1 MENVNLIELN
11 YNEEFDNNMISE
23 KDKVFIKDILKNDF
37 KDSSDVGYYCTER
50 MVSSEYI
57 SAKRILFKVFND
69 NITLEFV
76 SQEEME
82 YLKIIYKHIL
92 KKEQQKEE
100 MKLKEK
106 EAWKQNP
113 ERFFEKKKFIPTLLE
128 KEVENENDIIFVN
141 DIGFHIYNGQY
152 WRKVHEN
159 VIQHIIKQKLGDKAM
174 TSYIKNVTELIEKEK
189 QIDGDKLNNNRNR
202 IILLNGTLDLSD
214 WKNPIFYDNKFYR
227 EDYGTIQLNCNY
239 DKDAKSPTFE
249 KYLETVFENDNERIN
264 LIGEM
269 LGYCLVP
276 STKFEKGFM
285 LYGSGSNGKSVLLD
299 VIKKL
304 ITEDN
309 ISSVDLSDL
318 EKSFSRSMLYNK
330 LVNLTDEMEG
340 KIKDSGF
347 YKRIASGNTIEA
359 QFKFKDSFNFKPF
372 CTMVFAMNNFPQI
385 NDKTHG
391 LYRKM
396 ILIPFD
402 VTIKEEDQDKDLG
415 EKLKNE
421 LDGILQVA
429 LTGLNRLAEQNRFTH
444 SLKGN
449 SIMEEFKRNS
459 NPVEIFFD
467 DMVVENKEG
476 EINSK
481 ELYALYTKFCNDEGI
496 KDIMNNIN
504 FGKEVKKKFPSSEKK
519 KLTRGGNRE
528 NYYLG
533 IELSY

>member
-1 MENVNLIELN
+1 MEKVIELN
-11 YNEEFDNNMISE
+11 HNEEFDDNMISE
-23 KDKVFIKDILKNDF
+23 KDKVFIKGILKNDF
-37 KDSSDVGYYCTER
+37 KDSSEVAYYCTER
-50 MVSSEYI
+50 MISNDYI
-57 SAKRILFKVFND
+57 DAKRILFKVFNND
-69 NITLEFV
+69 IILEFV
-76 SQEEME
+76 SKEEME
-82 YLKIIYKHIL
+82 YLRDIYKYIIQ
-92 KKEQQKEE
+92 KEQRKEE
-100 MKLKEK
+100 MKLKEA

-128 KEVENENDIIFVN
+128 KEVEAENDIIFVN

-152 WRKVHEN
+152 WKKVHGN

-174 TSYIKNVTELIEKEK
+174 TNYIKNVTELIEKEK
-189 QIDGDKLNNNRNR
+189 QMDGSKINHNRNR

-227 EDYGTIQLNCNY
+227 DDYGTIQLNCNY
-239 DKDAKSPTFE
+239 NKHAKSPTFD
-249 KYLETVFENDNERIN
+249 KYLETVFERDDERIN

-276 STKFEKGFM
+276 SNKFEKGFM
-285 LYGSGSNGKSVLLD
+285 LYGSGSNGKSVLLQ
-299 VIKKL
+299 IINNL
-304 ITEDN
+304 ITEEN
-309 ISSVDLSDL
+309 ISNVDLSDL

-402 VTIKEEDQDKDLG
+402 VTIKEEDQDKDLS
-415 EKLKNE
+415 EKLRNE
-421 LDGILQVA
+421 LDGILQIA
-429 LTGLNRLAEQNRFTH
+429 LTGLKRLSEQNRFTY
-444 SLKGN
+444 SSKGN
-449 SIMEEFKRNS
+449 CIMEEFKRNS
-459 NPVEIFFD
+459 NPVQIFL
-467 DMVVENKEG
+467 MIWLQK
-476 EINSK
+476 
-481 ELYALYTKFCNDEGI
+481 I
-496 KDIMNNIN
+496 KMEKLIRKNYMHFTLN
-504 FGKEVKKKFPSSEKK
+504 FAVMKV
-519 KLTRGGNRE
+519 
-528 NYYLG
+528 
-533 IELSY
+533 

>member
-1 MENVNLIELN
+1 MENIVKIDYDEELF
-11 YNEEFDNNMISE
+11 EDNIISE
-23 KDKVFIKDILKNDF
+23 KDKVFIKKLLKNNF
-37 KDSSDVGYYCTER
+37 QDSSEVAYYCAEIMDNT
-50 MVSSEYI
+50 EYI
-57 SAKRILFKVFND
+57 NAKRILFKAFNND
-69 NITLEFV
+69 ITLEFV

-82 YLKIIYKHIL
+82 YVKVIYKHIL

-100 MKLKEK
+100 LNSKKLE
-106 EAWKQNP
+106 EWNQNP

-128 KEVENENDIIFVN
+128 KEVEVENDIIFVN

-159 VIQHIIKQKLGDKAM
+159 MIQHIIKQKLGYKAM
-174 TSYIKNVTELIEKEK
+174 TNYIKNVTELIEKEK

-202 IILLNGTLDLSD
+202 IILLNGTLDVSD
-214 WKNPIFYDNKFYR
+214 WKNPIFYHNKFYR

-239 DKDAKSPTFE
+239 DKEAKSPTFE
-249 KYLETVFENDNERIN
+249 KYLKTVFESDNERIN
-264 LIGEM
+264 LIEEM

-276 STKFEKGFM
+276 SNKFEKGFM
-285 LYGSGSNGKSVLLD
+285 LYGSGSNGKSVLLQ
-299 VIKKL
+299 VINNL
-304 ITEDN
+304 ITEEN
-309 ISSVDLSDL
+309 ISNVDLSDL

-347 YKRIASGNTIEA
+347 YKRIVSGNTIEA
-359 QFKFKDSFNFKPF
+359 QFKFKDSFKFKPF
-372 CTMVFAMNNFPQI
+372 CTMVFAMNNFPQV

-396 ILIPFD
+396 IMIPFD
-402 VTIKEEDQDKDLG
+402 VTIKEEHQDKDLS
-415 EKLKNE
+415 EKLRNE
-421 LDGILQVA
+421 LDGILQIA
-429 LTGLNRLAEQNRFTH
+429 LTGLNRLAEQNRFTY
-444 SLKGN
+444 SSKGN

-459 NPVEIFFD
+459 NPVVIFFD
-467 DMVVENKEG
+467 DMVVENKDG

-496 KDIMNNIN
+496 KDVMNNIN
-504 FGKEVKKKFPSSEKK
+504 FGKEVKKKFINSHKK
-519 KLTRGGNRE
+519 KLTKEGNRE